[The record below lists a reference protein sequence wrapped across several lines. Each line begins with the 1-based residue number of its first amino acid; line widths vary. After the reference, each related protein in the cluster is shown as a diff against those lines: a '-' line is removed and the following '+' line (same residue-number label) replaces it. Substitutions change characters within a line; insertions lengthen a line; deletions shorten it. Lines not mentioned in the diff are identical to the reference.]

1 MMDVGK
7 FYVHW
12 VYFMAIS
19 YILWPFGIGCWS
31 FWDSLPVFGALYQEK
46 SGNPTASRRPPSL
59 LVFKADFQAL
69 GGILLF
75 PLLRSAQYSVR
86 NLSRA
91 RESKKNRR
99 GRSGGKTCRMHAHG
113 DQMRLRKFANKSSK
127 NRQKI
132 AKSGQKSR
140 KKVANSIFVGIIT
153 YIYNGN
159 MYPTNMLHRYF
170 CNFQKAAVSKQ
181 SSTGRKFAQSGHPG
195 LADDAKKTELLST
208 VITNHLKP

>member
-1 MMDVGK
+1 
-7 FYVHW
+7 
-12 VYFMAIS
+12 MAIS

-140 KKVANSIFVGIIT
+140 KKVAKKSPIPFLSVLSHIFTMEICIPQICYIDTSAIFKKLPLVNNRPLGENSPNLVT
-153 YIYNGN
+153 LVLQ
-159 MYPTNMLHRYF
+159 MM
-170 CNFQKAAVSKQ
+170 QKRRSC
-181 SSTGRKFAQSGHPG
+181 
-195 LADDAKKTELLST
+195 
-208 VITNHLKP
+208 